1 MKVGMAYYTGQ
12 ISTAVW
18 WHGYERGW
26 SMVTTRLPPAKPWH
40 ERRWRWSDVSRPEK
54 LVQHDNPVPVRRLMH
69 FSHTERRRWK
79 RRRRLHDEVM
89 RTTK

>member
-18 WHGYERGW
+18 WQGCEIW
-26 SMVTTRLPPAKPWH
+26 SMVTLRLPPVRPYH
-40 ERRWRWSDVSRPEK
+40 VIRWRWSDVSRPEK